1 MGFVVLV
8 IICSLQP
15 ELPDGCLR
23 FIDEPVQHYSTLENC
38 KGRVR
43 EMVDSIKDD
52 LPQLQSRIPGPWE
65 WKGHCQMEVI
75 NEVGYG

>member
-15 ELPDGCLR
+15 ELPDGCLKFVDR
-23 FIDEPVQHYSTLENC
+23 PVQHYATLENC
-38 KGRVR
+38 KGRAR
-43 EMVDSIKDD
+43 EMVDSIKGD
-52 LPQLQSRIPGPWE
+52 LPRLQQRVPGPWE
-65 WKGHCQMEVI
+65 WRVYCQMEVI

>member
-1 MGFVVLV
+1 MGFLVIV
-8 IICSLQP
+8 IICSLHP
-15 ELPDGCLR
+15 EATNACLR
-23 FIDEPVQHYSTLENC
+23 FEDHPPQYYSTLANC

-43 EMVDSIKDD
+43 EMVESIKDD
-52 LPQLQSRIPGPWE
+52 LPRLQQQIPGPWE